1 MKFLRKW
8 GALMVVLGVL
18 AVGLGTLAWYTFR
31 PVVLD
36 PAKLTPAET
45 VETFPGAELS
55 LELNGALI
63 NLTFSNRGD
72 ARLESGAS
80 VDGDRNLFFTG
91 GLQVLLEGQWYEV
104 PSEEYA
110 TAGVG
115 LELEPG
121 DSVSGQYTLSPYGK
135 LSDGQYRIAF
145 GYWQSTPSED
155 DPLLRQPYHK
165 SYARFDVKD
174 GKYVAPES

>member
-18 AVGLGTLAWYTFR
+18 AVGLGTLAWYTSR

-63 NLTFSNRGD
+63 DLTFSNHSD
-72 ARLESGAS
+72 AQLESGAS
-80 VDGDRNLFFTG
+80 VDGDRNFFSPAACRYCWRGSGMRYLRRSMPRPVWGWSWSRETASPGSTASRPTERCPTG
-91 GLQVLLEGQWYEV
+91 
-104 PSEEYA
+104 S
-110 TAGVG
+110 TALPLVIGRETPVRTT
-115 LELEPG
+115 LCC
-121 DSVSGQYTLSPYGK
+121 VSPT
-135 LSDGQYRIAF
+135 
-145 GYWQSTPSED
+145 T
-155 DPLLRQPYHK
+155 
-165 SYARFDVKD
+165 
-174 GKYVAPES
+174 APTRSFPWKAAGT